1 MTKNRKDVYTII
13 KKEGKDNFWLKIGVA
28 FVNEDDSLNILL
40 NALPL
45 NGELHVRDPKP
56 QDQE

>member
-13 KKEGKDNFWLKIGVA
+13 KREGKDNFWLKIGVA
-28 FVNEDDSLNILL
+28 FVNEDGSLNIIL